1 MTIIIYYDDVT
12 EPEKIQNVRG
22 IAPDNDHDSLVI
34 WYIKDSA
41 NKILTIRYTDYV
53 RIVIL

>member
-1 MTIIIYYDDVT
+1 MTIIIYYDDLG
-12 EPEKIQNVRG
+12 EPETIRNVRG

-41 NKILTIRYTDYV
+41 NKFLTIRYTDYV

>member
-22 IAPDNDHDSLVI
+22 IAPDNEHDRLVI
-34 WYIKDSA
+34 WYIKDGH
-41 NKILTIRYTDYV
+41 NTFLDIKYTDYV
-53 RIVIL
+53 RILII